1 MDCTVAKSQT
11 QLSDFQ
17 FTSLPFMM
25 FGVTA
30 PLIRFIISPKSE
42 LETVPSCTAHVSN
55 EPLCI
60 LNFETVPDLGVC
72 TEGLK
77 FAKVGSTGENIRKTQ
92 SRKILQSIIL
102 FF

>member
-1 MDCTVAKSQT
+1 MDCMQSQT

-25 FGVTA
+25 FGVPAT
-30 PLIRFIISPKSE
+30 LIRFAASPKSE
-42 LETVPSCTAHVSN
+42 LQTVPSCTALVSN
-55 EPLCI
+55 EPLYT
-60 LNFETVPDLGVC
+60 LNFETIPDLAVC

-77 FAKVGSTGENIRKTQ
+77 FAKVGSPGENIRKTQ
-92 SRKILQSIIL
+92 SRKTLQSIVL